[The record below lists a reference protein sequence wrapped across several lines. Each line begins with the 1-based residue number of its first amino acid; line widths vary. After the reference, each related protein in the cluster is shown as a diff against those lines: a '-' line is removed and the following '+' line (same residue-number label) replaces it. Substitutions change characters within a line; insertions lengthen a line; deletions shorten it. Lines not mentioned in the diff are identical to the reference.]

1 MTTAVR
7 QVANTVV
14 VRAALMVMTAV
25 GGIVVARQLQPAG
38 RGEYYVITTIAAI
51 AISVGHLSIE
61 QSQVWLWSREADR
74 RALATNGLL
83 LGLAVG
89 ALAAVA
95 AAVAVGVLGPRVIP
109 VAGYRRLALALLAIP
124 GAMAVLYLNN
134 IFVLR
139 SQVKVVN
146 RGALFG
152 GTLQCGL
159 LVVLAATSGLSPGT
173 VVVLWSLSVVT
184 PLAVLLPA
192 VRPRLRDRDFGLA
205 RQAVG
210 RGLRYHLGLTSL
222 FLLFRSDILILDGM
236 TTAAAVGLYSLAVSL
251 AELTRLVTDAI
262 AQIALPRQ
270 LDTDHKGAA
279 AATVSVTRLT
289 TFAALV
295 SVGLMCATAPL
306 LVPLVYG
313 PAFGGSVPPLLA
325 LAPGLFAL
333 GATRPVGAFLLR
345 LDRPMLASA
354 MSVAALGVNIAL
366 NLVLVPAYGILGSAV
381 ASSVAYAGLA
391 ALQTAW
397 FLRASGAS
405 VRSLVRVPGRAE
417 LARGRAVSVT
427 PDRLRRLH
435 DDRERTRCSRDRP
448 RTS

>member
-1 MTTAVR
+1 VTERSEGAIRHSTPVR
-7 QVANTVV
+7 QVAHTVV
-14 VRAALMVMTAV
+14 ARAALMVMTAV
-25 GGIVVARQLQPAG
+25 GGIVIARQLQPTG
-38 RGEYYVITTIAAI
+38 RGEYYVIATIAAI

-61 QSQVWLWSREADR
+61 QSHVWLWSRQADR
-74 RALATNGLL
+74 RALAANGLL

-95 AAVAVGVLGPRVIP
+95 AAVIVGVLGPRVIP
-109 VAGYRRLALALLAIP
+109 VAGYGRLALALLAIP

-134 IFVLR
+134 ILVLR
-139 SQVKVVN
+139 SQVQVVN
-146 RGALFG
+146 RGALAG
-152 GTLQCGL
+152 GTLQCVL
-159 LVVLAATSGLSPGT
+159 LVVLAATGGLSPGT
-173 VVVLWSLSVVT
+173 VVVLWALSAVT

-210 RGLRYHLGLTSL
+210 RGLRYHVGLTSL

-262 AQIALPRQ
+262 AQTALPRQ
-270 LDTDHKGAA
+270 LDADNDGAA
-279 AATVSVTRLT
+279 AATMSVTRLT
-289 TFAALV
+289 TFVALV

-313 PAFGGSVPPLLA
+313 AAFRGSVPPLLA
-325 LAPGLFAL
+325 LGPGLFAL

-354 MSVAALGVNIAL
+354 MSVAALVANVVL

-381 ASSVAYAGLA
+381 ASSLAYAALA
-391 ALQTAW
+391 GLQTAW
-397 FLRASGAS
+397 FLRATGAS
-405 VRSLVRVPGRAE
+405 VRDLVPGRAE
-417 LARGRAVSVT
+417 VALARGRTSAS
-427 PDRLRRLH
+427 RRIA
-435 DDRERTRCSRDRP
+435 
-448 RTS
+448 